1 MAFGH
6 VRRTQ
11 THETE
16 PRNASRGQ
24 PGIKDETSRARGRER
39 TTRRGQRQR
48 RGPEEPRMKGC
59 EGVLNETHST
69 RYHEICSSPPLR
81 TLLREE
87 TSRIYVHARAHTYTQ
102 HVQNTHTHTDGSRRA
117 DWNYGG
123 KDRRFPMTV
132 MITLRWKGVNRISK
146 GRASLKSEPLN
157 TVITSIRAC
166 VDFRAQKLAAVKV
179 NSIEKRIAISIG
191 NVNDLGLG
199 YPAFRVSS
207 CASPSL
213 PQRIS
218 IYRFWWVDQWPTKSR
233 RAQKFRFFF
242 RRIARPR
249 AEWFGHL
256 LNAKRGVAVGGKMV
270 WESTAAAAAAAA
282 VGLTCCNHQT
292 EKSSNRLLRRGASCR
307 VDKFVFIETLPFP
320 NPPHNGNEHGDPS
333 VKINV
338 LYLRDLIRHQHSF
351 PRRYSHRDVSIQT
364 FFDKNDSL
372 LKLSRN
378 KFFSETNE
386 YKLWK

>member
-1 MAFGH
+1 MRPIPPDTTRF
-6 VRRTQ
+6 VRVHHYGLFSERK
-11 THETE
+11 
-16 PRNASRGQ
+16 PR
-24 PGIKDETSRARGRER
+24 EYMYTRAR
-39 TTRRGQRQR
+39 
-48 RGPEEPRMKGC
+48 
-59 EGVLNETHST
+59 THT
-69 RYHEICSSPPLR
+69 HN
-81 TLLREE
+81 
-87 TSRIYVHARAHTYTQ
+87 TYKT
-102 HVQNTHTHTDGSRRA
+102 HTHTHTDGSRRA

-233 RAQKFRFFF
+233 RAQKFLFFF

-270 WESTAAAAAAAA
+270 WESTAAVAAAAA

-320 NPPHNGNEHGDPS
+320 NPPITATS
-333 VKINV
+333 TAI
-338 LYLRDLIRHQHSF
+338 
-351 PRRYSHRDVSIQT
+351 HR
-364 FFDKNDSL
+364 
-372 LKLSRN
+372 LKLTYYTSAIWSDTNTHSAQIFPSRCFHPN
-378 KFFSETNE
+378 IFRQK
-386 YKLWK
+386 